1 MMIVMPALAKTQKRR
16 DPLVATLIRRLELAL
31 TKYVADGIGAKSNM
45 VHQENPHQAC
55 PQETCPPTDQERQH
69 EREQHPEPVG
79 TVDKDNDPV
88 LQEMTAVDVA
98 IGHTVLEEPA
108 NVGMKKPFKRT
119 MWITLTISPRVMLD
133 VCSRP
138 IKHRTFHGHGAENEQ
153 DKLDDGMRLEAAM
166 GEHAMDARLLTELD
180 ERVHYCQQCQVRPG
194 DSLFPDQVNSKNSR
208 EEGHD
213 NAYEHNS
220 FEGDRMAKRKGLHE
234 ISLQKNSRLALV
246 TLLER

>member
-31 TKYVADGIGAKSNM
+31 TKDVADGIGAKSNM
-45 VHQENPHQAC
+45 VHQENPHQAR
-55 PQETCPPTDQERQH
+55 PQETRPPTDQERQH
-69 EREQHPEPVG
+69 KREQHPQPVG
-79 TVDKDNDPV
+79 AVDQDDDRV
-88 LQEMTAVDVA
+88 LQEMTTVDVA

-138 IKHRTFHGHGAENEQ
+138 IKHRTFRGHGAENEQ

-194 DSLFPDQVNSKNSR
+194 DSLFPEQVYSKNSR

-213 NAYEHNS
+213 NAYEHDS
-220 FEGDRMAKRKGLHE
+220 FEGNRMAKRKGLHE
-234 ISLQKNSRLALV
+234 ISLQKNSHMALV
-246 TLLER
+246 TL